1 MSGIVW
7 LASYPESGN
16 KLTQS
21 LLHNLIV
28 GRPEGRYINQ
38 HEKSFH
44 FEANSEWFEDKVVG
58 TPQTVTPELLAHARP
73 KVQAVLSELNK
84 GSSFVS
90 THNCLGAWYGQPLIN
105 AAVTAA
111 AIYTVRNPL
120 DIAVSMLPY
129 FNQDVDLVIKQI
141 NDAQAMTNV
150 TDRHVPEV
158 LSSWSGHVG
167 SWVAQP
173 SKILHVVK
181 YEDYLDDMAGAF
193 QGILDFLKLTPD
205 EDRLARTL
213 KNGSLEA
220 SLQHEKTGGFSELR
234 RFDGAFFQY
243 VSQGRW
249 RELFSEEQIKQ
260 IISAHRPMMEKFDY
274 IPEGY

>member
-16 KLTQS
+16 KLTQA

-38 HEKSFH
+38 FEKTFH
-44 FEANSEWFEDKVVG
+44 FEADAKWYDGHVVG
-58 TPQTVTPELLAHARP
+58 TPQSVTPELLAQARP
-73 KVQAVLSELNK
+73 KVQEALSKRHK
-84 GSSFVS
+84 GSCFITS
-90 THNCLGAWYGQPLIN
+90 HNCLGAWFGQPLVN
-105 AAVTAA
+105 ASVTAA

-129 FNQDVDLVIKQI
+129 FNQDADLVIKQI

-167 SWVAQP
+167 SWIAQP
-173 SKILHVVK
+173 SKILHVVR
-181 YEDYLDDMAGAF
+181 YEDFLNDLPGTF
-193 QGILDFLKLTPD
+193 QGILNFLKLTPE
-205 EDRLARTL
+205 EDRLARAL
-213 KNGSLEA
+213 KNGSIEA
-220 SLQHEKTGGFSELR
+220 SLDHEQTGGFSELR
-234 RFDGAFFQY
+234 RFDGAFFQHA
-243 VSQGRW
+243 SQGRW
-249 RELFSEEQIKQ
+249 RELLTETQIQQ
-260 IISAHRPMMEKFDY
+260 IILAHRPMMEKFDY

>member
-16 KLTQS
+16 KLTQT
-21 LLHNLIV
+21 LLHNLLM
-28 GRPEGRYINQ
+28 GRPEGRYINPLEQ
-38 HEKSFH
+38 AFH
-44 FEANSEWFEDKVVG
+44 CEADAKWYDDHVVG
-58 TPQTVTPELLAHARP
+58 TPQSVTPELLAHARP
-73 KVQAVLSELNK
+73 KVQAAMSERQK
-84 GSSFVS
+84 GSCFVTS
-90 THNCLGAWYGQPLIN
+90 YNCLGAWYGQPLVN
-105 AAVTAA
+105 VSVTAA

-129 FNQDVDLVIKQI
+129 FKQDVDLVIKQI

-167 SWVAQP
+167 SWIAQP

-181 YEDYLDDMAGAF
+181 YEDFLSDLPGTF
-193 QGILDFLKLTPD
+193 QGILDFLKLTP
-205 EDRLARTL
+205 EENRVARAL
-213 KNGSLEA
+213 KNGNLEE

-234 RFDGAFFQY
+234 RFDGAFFQHA
-243 VSQGRW
+243 SQGRW
-249 RELFSEEQIKQ
+249 RELFTDEQIKQ